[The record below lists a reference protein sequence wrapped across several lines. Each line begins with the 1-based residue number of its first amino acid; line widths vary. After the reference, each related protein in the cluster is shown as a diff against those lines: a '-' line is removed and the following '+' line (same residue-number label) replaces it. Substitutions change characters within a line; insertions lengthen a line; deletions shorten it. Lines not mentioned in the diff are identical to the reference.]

1 MKMILLWIF
10 LIVLAALVFVSS
22 SLFDLIWLMAEII
35 ITSAATI
42 FVTVIIIAFIF
53 KLLGV

>member
-1 MKMILLWIF
+1 MILLWIF
-10 LIVLAALVFVSS
+10 LIVLAAIVFVSS
-22 SLFDLIWLMAEII
+22 SLIDLIWLMVEII

-42 FVTVIIIAFIF
+42 FVAVIIIAFIF

>member
-1 MKMILLWIF
+1 MILLWMF

-22 SLFDLIWLMAEII
+22 SLFDLIWLIAEIVI
-35 ITSAATI
+35 AGAATI
-42 FVTVIIIAFIF
+42 FVTVIILAFIF